1 VKNAFSIAI
10 SSKYIICS
18 CAEGVIRLF
27 EPVSLK
33 YVCIL
38 PKPHPLG
45 VDVSLIT
52 SPDMLKVAD
61 DTCYPDVTA
70 LAYDERSQ
78 RITAVYS
85 DRSLY
90 VWDIRDLDKVGKYRS
105 FLFHSDCVWGI
116 EVMILIQPP
125 VGNDLFITKAR
136 FFFLGLPECKVRRKH
151 NSIEFFYQFFG
162 RWHCTYLEFGAFKHI
177 LIQYS

>member
-18 CAEGVIRLF
+18 CAEGIIRLF

-33 YVCIL
+33 YICIL

-116 EVMILIQPP
+116 EVRILVQSP
-125 VGNDLFITKAR
+125 VGND
-136 FFFLGLPECKVRRKH
+136 FFL
-151 NSIEFFYQFFG
+151 
-162 RWHCTYLEFGAFKHI
+162 
-177 LIQYS
+177 